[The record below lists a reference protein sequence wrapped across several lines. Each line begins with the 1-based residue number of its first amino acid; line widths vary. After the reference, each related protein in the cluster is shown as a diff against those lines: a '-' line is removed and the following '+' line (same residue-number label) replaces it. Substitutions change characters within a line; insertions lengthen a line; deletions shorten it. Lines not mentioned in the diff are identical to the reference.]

1 MTDATN
7 RHFMQVIFDE
17 FPRDIEPSGRKV
29 PLLITLGGGG
39 GVYNLKKIRD
49 VL

>member
-29 PLLITLGGGG
+29 PLLITLGG
-39 GVYNLKKIRD
+39 YNLKIPEIRD